1 MSHLL
6 LAYYA
11 DDFTGSTDA
20 LECLSTAGV
29 RTVLFIDPPA
39 REQLAKY
46 PDLQAIG
53 IAGSTRSMP
62 TEALDKELR
71 IAFPKLRDLDARHVH
86 YKVCS
91 TFDSSAEVGSIG
103 RAIEVGCDVFGP
115 AFVPLV
121 VGAPG
126 LGRYCVFG
134 NLFARM
140 GIGSAGAI
148 YRLDRHPATKN
159 HPITPANES
168 DLRLYLGRQTS
179 LDVRLFD
186 VLMHELPEDEA
197 SKQLAQ
203 LVERKP
209 VVLFDVLSE
218 QHLKRIGS
226 LIDARASH
234 DSLFSVGSSAV
245 ETALV
250 DHWRAEGKLTEAPPW
265 PHGEE
270 VKPLLV
276 LSGSCSPVTD
286 AQIEWALAHGFGEVS
301 LDTAQL
307 VRSAHSVDA
316 VIAKTFEQLSHGQ
329 SVIVHT
335 GRGPE
340 DKRLKAT
347 RQVVSEQIGVD
358 DNVVVETNKRLATIL
373 GQIGMRCLEC
383 IQLRRVCVAGGDT
396 SSYVARSLEIE
407 ALEMVAP
414 LWPGAPLCR
423 T

>member
-1 MSHLL
+1 
-6 LAYYA
+6 
-11 DDFTGSTDA
+11 
-20 LECLSTAGV
+20 
-29 RTVLFIDPPA
+29 
-39 REQLAKY
+39 
-46 PDLQAIG
+46 
-53 IAGSTRSMP
+53 
-62 TEALDKELR
+62 
-71 IAFPKLRDLDARHVH
+71 
-86 YKVCS
+86 
-91 TFDSSAEVGSIG
+91 
-103 RAIEVGCDVFGP
+103 
-115 AFVPLV
+115 
-121 VGAPG
+121 
-126 LGRYCVFG
+126 
-134 NLFARM
+134 
-140 GIGSAGAI
+140 
-148 YRLDRHPATKN
+148 
-159 HPITPANES
+159 
-168 DLRLYLGRQTS
+168 
-179 LDVRLFD
+179 
-186 VLMHELPEDEA
+186 MHELPEDEA

-203 LVERKP
+203 LVESKP

-245 ETALV
+245 ETALA

-265 PHGEE
+265 PHGED

-358 DNVVVETNKRLATIL
+358 NNVVVETNRRLATIL

-383 IQLRRVCVAGGDT
+383 IQLKRVCVAGGDT

-414 LWPGAPLCR
+414 LWPGAPLCQAR
-423 T
+423 ARGPANGIEFNFKGGQVD